1 MFYIAKSNEPPP
13 ISETFSPDLRDFLQK
28 CLKIIPSERANCH
41 QLINHPFITGNQ
53 SIFKEIKIEQSP
65 NEKNSNFELGSN
77 YYEIP
82 LKKPLNRFE
91 FRNSDEEKIGL
102 KEENVVFQLFDHK
115 KNQIND
121 FSNSHMA
128 KINCKSKTDTLENN
142 RFQIQNENHVDVVEN
157 YFKKDAHLNNN
168 SAEGKKE
175 KRKIFKKKKSYEL
188 AKNQNKEKKSNES
201 RISKK
206 SSFEFNQKSDSL
218 IKNEFS
224 KKNSSEYEKNLKF
237 MDNSDKNLY
246 PVKFD
251 KFEEKNTDIRF

>member
-13 ISETFSPDLRDFLQK
+13 IPETFSPDLKDFLQK

-41 QLINHPFITGNQ
+41 QLINHPFITGYQ
-53 SIFKEIKIEQSP
+53 SIYKEIKIEQSP

-77 YYEIP
+77 YYEIQ

-102 KEENVVFQLFDHK
+102 KEENVVFQLYESK
-115 KNQIND
+115 KNTLND
-121 FSNSHMA
+121 FSNPILVKMNS
-128 KINCKSKTDTLENN
+128 KSKTDVLENKT
-142 RFQIQNENHVDVVEN
+142 FENENHIGIIEN
-157 YFKKDAHLNNN
+157 FKKDLHLNNN
-168 SAEGKKE
+168 SAEVKNKE
-175 KRKIFKKKKSYEL
+175 KKKIFKKKKSYEL

-201 RISKK
+201 RFSKK

-224 KKNSSEYEKNLKF
+224 KKNSNEYERNLKF
-237 MDNSDKNLY
+237 MDISDKNLY
-246 PVKFD
+246 PEKFE
-251 KFEEKNTDIRF
+251 KFEEKKTDIRF